1 MTAAG
6 EGAHPVGYRRRYLL
20 DQVATIVRLP
30 AAHPRLSPPGAG
42 LGRVGGAL
50 VTAVVVFA
58 SALSPALIGM
68 PIDAGVALEAQL
80 LTMAACCPI
89 AALWM
94 GALLPRLDRL
104 ATTWAC
110 GQRCGSRRYPPAH
123 TACEVAIFL
132 LRISL
137 SAENGQRI
145 YWRTAGAAG
154 SFT

>member
-1 MTAAG
+1 M
-6 EGAHPVGYRRRYLL
+6 
-20 DQVATIVRLP
+20 
-30 AAHPRLSPPGAG
+30 
-42 LGRVGGAL
+42 
-50 VTAVVVFA
+50 VVFA

-123 TACEVAIFL
+123 TACEVATFL

-137 SAENGQRI
+137 SAGNGQRI

-154 SFT
+154 NFT